1 MGIVILSR
9 ELSGPVNQSSHAF
22 LKVLKLV
29 LLVAVTWLA
38 CPQAAT
44 TAAANAAVEDRMVDV
59 GGIKMH
65 FRVSPGCGLTILLE
79 SGGGLDA
86 SQWVHLQPQL
96 SADTGAAIV
105 SYDRAGFGRSDLPKG
120 TYGLTQQV
128 SWLKAGLKSLRVPDD
143 IVLVGHSYGA
153 LLNQLYANQFPAVTK
168 AIVLIDPNS
177 VAFIDAVG
185 GPSALPLE
193 IPAAPVKLRRATEN
207 QRDTIVQDVADVRAA
222 PLSQSIPLVV
232 IAAGKRWFPT
242 DEWNDKFDAARRSLV
257 AGNPNASLV
266 VAEGSGHM
274 VTQERPELV
283 LSTIE
288 KQVAAVRASGVGS
301 TAGACRKAASPAS

>member
-9 ELSGPVNQSSHAF
+9 ELSIAMKIC
-22 LKVLKLV
+22 LA
-29 LLVAVTWLA
+29 LLMAMLGV
-38 CPQAAT
+38 PI
-44 TAAANAAVEDRMVDV
+44 AAAAPANVSIEDRMIDV
-59 GGIKMH
+59 GGFKMH

-86 SQWVHLQPQL
+86 TQWAHLQPQL
-96 SADTGAAIV
+96 NADTGATVV
-105 SYDRAGFGRSDLPKG
+105 SYDRAGFGRSELPKG
-120 TYGLTQQV
+120 HYTLKQQAK
-128 SWLKAGLKSLRVPDD
+128 WLDAALKSLHVAGSV
-143 IVLVGHSYGA
+143 VLVGHSYGA
-153 LLNQLYANQFPAVTK
+153 LLNQLYASRHPSSTK

-185 GPSALPLE
+185 GPTSLPLE
-193 IPAAPVKLRRATEN
+193 IPDAPAKLRRATEN

-222 PLSQSIPLVV
+222 PLPPSIPLVV

-242 DEWNDKFDAARRSLV
+242 DDWNDKFDAARRSLV
-257 AGNPNASLV
+257 AGNPHGSVV

-274 VTQERPELV
+274 ITEERPDLV

-288 KQVAAVRASGVGS
+288 KQVTAVRASS
-301 TAGACRKAASPAS
+301 AQPRAGGCRNAPPPAP